1 MFDTQ
6 RFRIIEGI
14 LSLQSSMN
22 VSIWYFYST
31 DLKGTY
37 FVIDYNGI
45 MRYFIVFDNFMV
57 TTQFDD
63 YRGYAPIKLMDEEDI
78 ISYVKES
85 MEVMFS
91 NI

>member
-37 FVIDYNGI
+37 FVIDYHGI
-45 MRYFIVFDNFMV
+45 MRYIIVFDNFMV
-57 TTQFDD
+57 TTQFDE
-63 YRGYAPIKLMDEEDI
+63 YRCYAPIKLMDEENI
-78 ISYVKES
+78 ISYVKKS